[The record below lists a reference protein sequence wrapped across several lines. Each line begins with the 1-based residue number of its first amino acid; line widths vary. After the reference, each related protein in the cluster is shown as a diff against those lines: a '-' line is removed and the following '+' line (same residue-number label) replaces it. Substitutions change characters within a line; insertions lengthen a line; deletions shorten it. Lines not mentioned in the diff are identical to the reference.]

1 MSTSRNGRDT
11 GPTLNET
18 TAERGLLVRVLGASL
33 GRGLSGY
40 IVEGENG
47 PKPTVEFDDGSR
59 RAYDVFRLQM
69 YMPRGKP
76 EYKRSLV
83 KRRPTVPAVPSFS
96 QRTPAPRP
104 HAVVKEPEDP
114 NKRRRQ
120 PLNPDEESEP
130 EKEPVERM
138 VRDDAD
144 WNF

>member
-1 MSTSRNGRDT
+1 VSRNGRDD

-18 TAERGLLVRVLGASL
+18 TAERGLLVRVLGTSI

-47 PKPTVEFDDGSR
+47 PKPTIEFDDGSR

-69 YMPRGKP
+69 YTPRGKP

-83 KRRPTVPAVPSFS
+83 KRRPTVPAVPAFS
-96 QRTPAPRP
+96 SPRTPAPRP
-104 HAVVKEPEDP
+104 HTVVKEPDDS
-114 NKRRRQ
+114 KRRRQ
-120 PLNPDEESEP
+120 PLNSEEEP
-130 EKEPVERM
+130 EPQKEPVERM